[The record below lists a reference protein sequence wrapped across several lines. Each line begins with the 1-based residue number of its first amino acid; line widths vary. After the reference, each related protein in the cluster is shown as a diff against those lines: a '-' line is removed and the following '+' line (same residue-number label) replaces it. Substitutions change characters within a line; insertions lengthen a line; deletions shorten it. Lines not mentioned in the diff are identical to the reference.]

1 MGLAQQIFAHD
12 TRAASRLLSW
22 IEDGDPR
29 AAGELREIFPRTGS
43 AYLLGIT
50 GAPGAGKSTLTDLL
64 ISLYRSR
71 GLIVGVLAVD
81 QSSPFTGGAVLGDR
95 IRMQRH
101 ATDAGVFIRSMASRS
116 WPGGLSRS
124 ATEAVRVLEAWG
136 CGLVII
142 ETVGVGQ
149 NEVEVSRLAC
159 TTVLVC
165 APGAGD
171 RIQAI
176 KAGVTEIA
184 DIVALNKA
192 DLADVEHA
200 ARALEMTLAL
210 HPRGGWRPPLVR
222 TIARDGRGMEELA
235 GAIDAHR
242 RFIEGNGT
250 LAEKKME
257 GLKDH
262 LKEIIRRKLHERIS
276 GHLPS
281 DGELRSRVA
290 EIQKGLADPYTVA
303 DEIAA
308 KEITP

>member
-1 MGLAQQIFAHD
+1 MGLAQKIFAHD

-22 IEDGDPR
+22 IEDGDSR
-29 AAGELREIFPRTGS
+29 ASGELREIFPRTGA

-50 GAPGAGKSTLTDLL
+50 GAPGAGKSPLTDLL

-81 QSSPFTGGAVLGDR
+81 PSSPFTGGAVLGDR
-95 IRMQRH
+95 VRMQRH

-116 WPGGLSRS
+116 WPGGLSRA

-171 RIQAI
+171 RVQAI

-184 DIVALNKA
+184 DVIALNKA

-200 ARALEMTLAL
+200 ASALEMTLAL
-210 HPRGGWRPPLVR
+210 HPRGEWRPPLVR
-222 TIARDGRGMEELA
+222 TIARDGMGVEELA

-250 LAEKKME
+250 LAEKKRE

-276 GHLPS
+276 GRLPS

-290 EIQKGLADPYTVA
+290 EIQQGLADPYTVA
-303 DEIAA
+303 EEIAA
-308 KEITP
+308 KEIMP